1 MNSNIEIQ
9 LQWAMFN
16 FDIAVVILFLIISLF
31 WKEQRLGLI
40 VGAMIYLFF
49 TLLWHIPIDWS
60 NLY

>member
-9 LQWAMFN
+9 MQWAMFN
-16 FDIAVVILFLIISLF
+16 FDIAVIVIFLTLSLL
-31 WKEQRLGLI
+31 WKQQRLGFF

-49 TLLWHIPIDWS
+49 TILWHMPIDWS

>member
-40 VGAMIYLFF
+40 VGSMIYLFF

>member
-9 LQWAMFN
+9 MQWAMFN
-16 FDIAVVILFLIISLF
+16 FDIAVVIMFLIISLF
-31 WKEQRLGLI
+31 WKQQRLGLI
-40 VGAMIYLFF
+40 VGAKNYLFF